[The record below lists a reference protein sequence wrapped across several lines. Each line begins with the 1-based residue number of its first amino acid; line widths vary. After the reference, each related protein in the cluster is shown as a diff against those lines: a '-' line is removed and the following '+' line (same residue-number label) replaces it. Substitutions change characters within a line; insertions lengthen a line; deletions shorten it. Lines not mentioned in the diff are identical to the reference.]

1 MAFVVENPIDKTG
14 EKTVIAF
21 DATAEEAVLV
31 GAAKDHDR
39 RAFEILVD
47 RYRGKIFRTVQRF
60 RLTQED
66 AEDAI
71 QQALQ
76 KAFLHLH
83 RFEGKSSFSTW
94 LTRIAINEA
103 LMLLRRGRACREVSL
118 EDRDRNEENALGIP
132 DSRLGPEAN
141 YSQRE
146 QKRILSAAIRELT
159 PGMRAAVELRELNEL
174 SARETA
180 RIMGLSVVAVKGR
193 LFHAR
198 RKLRKKLRSYSRSDW
213 VPA

>member
-14 EKTVIAF
+14 GKTVIAF

-47 RYRGKIFRTVQRF
+47 RYRGKLFRTVQRF

-94 LTRIAINEA
+94 LTRMAINEA

-118 EDRDRNEENALGIP
+118 EDRDRNEENGLGIP

-141 YSQRE
+141 YSKRE

>member
-1 MAFVVENPIDKTG
+1 MAFVVENPIDKAG
-14 EKTVIAF
+14 AKTVIAF

-47 RYRGKIFRTVQRF
+47 RYRGKMFRTVQRF

-66 AEDAI
+66 AEDAM

-132 DSRLGPEAN
+132 DSRLGPEAT

-198 RKLRKKLRSYSRSDW
+198 RKLRRKLRSYSWSDW
-213 VPA
+213 VSA

>member
-14 EKTVIAF
+14 GKTVIAS

-132 DSRLGPEAN
+132 DSRLGPEAT

>member
-1 MAFVVENPIDKTG
+1 MRKT
-14 EKTVIAF
+14 
-21 DATAEEAVLV
+21 
-31 GAAKDHDR
+31 H
-39 RAFEILVD
+39 
-47 RYRGKIFRTVQRF
+47 
-60 RLTQED
+60 
-66 AEDAI
+66 
-71 QQALQ
+71 
-76 KAFLHLH
+76 
-83 RFEGKSSFSTW
+83 
-94 LTRIAINEA
+94 
-103 LMLLRRGRACREVSL
+103 
-118 EDRDRNEENALGIP
+118 LGIP

>member
-14 EKTVIAF
+14 AKTVIAF

-94 LTRIAINEA
+94 LTRMAINEA

-132 DSRLGPEAN
+132 DSRLGPEAT

>member
-14 EKTVIAF
+14 GKTVIAF

-47 RYRGKIFRTVQRF
+47 RYRGKLFRTVQRF

-132 DSRLGPEAN
+132 DSRLAPEAT

-159 PGMRAAVELRELNEL
+159 PGMPEI
-174 SARETA
+174 
-180 RIMGLSVVAVKGR
+180 RI
-193 LFHAR
+193 
-198 RKLRKKLRSYSRSDW
+198 
-213 VPA
+213 